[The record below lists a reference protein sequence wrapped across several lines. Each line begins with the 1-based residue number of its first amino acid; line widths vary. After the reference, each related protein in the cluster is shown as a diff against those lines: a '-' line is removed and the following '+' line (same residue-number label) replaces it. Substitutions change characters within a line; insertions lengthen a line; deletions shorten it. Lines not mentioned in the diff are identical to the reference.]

1 MKIYSWML
9 KTLLK
14 VHQSITSGKCIQTHV
29 QPHFRMTIL
38 NKGSDFRFS
47 QFQRGVEE
55 VHRGKLLYENQR
67 LVISLAFI
75 SKISLQ
81 RITSIELMVSAYYYT
96 TGSRNKGLEFTIYW
110 FTHPPS
116 FSNNFEP
123 LLDSRHFIKPR
134 NVIANSFNEIH

>member
-1 MKIYSWML
+1 
-9 KTLLK
+9 
-14 VHQSITSGKCIQTHV
+14 
-29 QPHFRMTIL
+29 
-38 NKGSDFRFS
+38 
-47 QFQRGVEE
+47 
-55 VHRGKLLYENQR
+55 
-67 LVISLAFI
+67 
-75 SKISLQ
+75 
-81 RITSIELMVSAYYYT
+81 MVSAYYYT